1 MSRKLPLSYVGG
13 LGPIPPID
21 SLDSPGLG
29 LRQAYSVSIAQ
40 GNAKARRSAPAAGG
54 PVERRAE
61 NDSELRVPARAGG
74 CQHPGRRHSRLRGQR
89 HDPFFIDLGA
99 VIAIRDRAAPARERR
114 PTDLETADVLVWAL
128 GRNGHCGDALGHSKR
143 ALGLGTWDA
152 PSFHRG

>member
-61 NDSELRVPARAGG
+61 NDSELRVPA
-74 CQHPGRRHSRLRGQR
+74 CN
-89 HDPFFIDLGA
+89 
-99 VIAIRDRAAPARERR
+99 
-114 PTDLETADVLVWAL
+114 LETAHVLVWAL
-128 GRNGHCGDALGHSKR
+128 GRNGHCGDALGYSKR

-152 PSFHRG
+152 SSFHRG